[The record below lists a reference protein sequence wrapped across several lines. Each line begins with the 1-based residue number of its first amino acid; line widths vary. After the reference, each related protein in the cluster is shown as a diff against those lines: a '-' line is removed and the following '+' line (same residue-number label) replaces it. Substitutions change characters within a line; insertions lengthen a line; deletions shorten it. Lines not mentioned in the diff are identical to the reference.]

1 MKMRKM
7 QLALSAGAL
16 ALSLALAGCGGG
28 GSAGGPTPAQIAAQD
43 AKKRAEMQAEAIET
57 ALTAVRTASA
67 GIDDM
72 NPTQDQVDALDTA
85 VGALDTAVMTAETAE
100 DMDAATL
107 AAHRATVADW
117 QNSVTLAQLAVE
129 RGTTLAAA
137 AETQRV
143 MDVSAAREAA
153 MQSYMDADAAA
164 DKAEQAAMDAAATS
178 PGSQEAMD
186 ADAAAK
192 AARMAAKDAKAA
204 HDAIMDGMTKPEA
217 DAEAQKAADAATDA
231 NDEYMTAKM
240 ENDNVQAA
248 EMQRVADV
256 SAAREAA
263 MQSYMDAKDAADKA
277 EQAAKEAKDAD
288 ADSQEAMDADAAA
301 KAARMAANAAKD
313 AHDAIMD
320 GMTKPE
326 ADAEAQKAADAATD
340 ADTQY
345 AAAKM
350 ENDNLQAAKMEEQ
363 RKAGV
368 AAATKAADTKEA
380 AIMVEAGAGA
390 AGLGGSGATD
400 NEEGQQDGAYDL
412 AIAYDDGQK
421 VTITLEGDAKA
432 DNREF
437 VLNDSGMHVLTHKA
451 GVDGSV
457 MEEVAAVFTDIKAP
471 KAVAFAKFEDAD
483 GMMSQGLDVMADDG
497 QEAGEG
503 ETNDALAIDADNL
516 SKVMASEFSVS
527 SGGGN
532 LQDTVTLTFDHAQA
546 DGDLDT
552 EGNQPVEAAEVMG
565 MFNGAPGTYICAG
578 AEACTVNITTATG
591 ALALVSTGWVFV
603 PDEGATSDQ
612 PDYDYLH
619 YGFWLK
625 KTTDKDGVV
634 TYDEVETF
642 AGAVGHDVIS
652 SVTAVEG
659 IAKYEGGAAGVYVHK
674 TFKEDGTYDA
684 TSGDFSADASL
695 TAYFSGGDTPFN
707 KNDTLTG
714 TINNF
719 MLSGKEENDWS
730 VTLQS
735 DSDLVVAG
743 IQGSTSGSHSGTAS
757 GGVMGQGGSFSATFH
772 GDSTPDETT
781 SVAPHPSAVTGEFN
795 SFFTNGSVAG
805 AFGANLMSAD
815 DK

>member
-43 AKKRAEMQAEAIET
+43 AKKRADMQAEAIET

-72 NPTQDQVDALDTA
+72 NPTQDQVNALDTA

-117 QNSVTLAQLAVE
+117 QNSVTLAQLAVD

-204 HDAIMDGMTKPEA
+204 HDAIMDGMTKAEA
-217 DAEAQKAADAATDA
+217 DAEAQNAADAAADA
-231 NDEYMTAKM
+231 DGEYMTAKTQ
-240 ENDNVQAA
+240 NDNVQAA
-248 EMQRVADV
+248 ETQRVMDV

-320 GMTKPE
+320 GMDTMTKAE

-368 AAATKAADTKEA
+368 AAATKAADTKEK
-380 AIMVEAGAGA
+380 AIMAEAGQESA
-390 AGLGGSGATD
+390 AGLGGSG
-400 NEEGQQDGAYDL
+400 
-412 AIAYDDGQK
+412 
-421 VTITLEGDAKA
+421 VTTTYTLDIKYGETSITVEGDTDAEDKKFESM
-432 DNREF
+432 D
-437 VLNDSGMHVLTHKA
+437 LGGGTTMHTRDMKMGDDMVQE
-451 GVDGSV
+451 VV
-457 MEEVAAVFTDIKAP
+457 MVTTDIEAP
-471 KAVAFAKFEDAD
+471 KAVAFAKFEADAD
-483 GMMSQGLDVMADDG
+483 GMMSQVLNVMADDG
-497 QEAGEG
+497 QAAAGEG
-503 ETNDALAIDADNL
+503 ETNDALVIDADNL
-516 SKVMASEFSVS
+516 SKVMSASFVA
-527 SGGGN
+527 SGSTGTRM
-532 LQDTVTLTFDHAQA
+532 LAVD
-546 DGDLDT
+546 DT
-552 EGNQPVEAAEVMG
+552 ETDMVDEAEAAQVMG
-565 MFNGAPGTYICAG
+565 TFNGAMGNYRC
-578 AEACTVNITTATG
+578 TG
-591 ALALVSTGWVFV
+591 ATACEVTYDNKGMVTASTGGTLVFI

-625 KTTDKDGVV
+625 KTADKDGVV
-634 TYDEVETF
+634 TYDEVQTF
-642 AGAVGHDVIS
+642 AGAMGHGNSEDVS
-652 SVTAVEG
+652 NVEG

-674 TFKEDGTYDA
+674 TFEGDGTYDA
-684 TSGDFSADASL
+684 TSGHFSADASL
-695 TAYFSGGDTPFN
+695 TATFSGGGVPADDHN
-707 KNDTLTG
+707 TLTG

-719 MLSGKEENDWS
+719 MLSGGEENDWS
-730 VTLQS
+730 VTLES
-735 DSDLVVAG
+735 DSTGFQASLG
-743 IQGSTSGSHSGTAS
+743 TPTGTAK
-757 GGVMGQGGSFSATFH
+757 GGGDEDGSFSATFH
-772 GDSTPDETT
+772 G
-781 SVAPHPSAVTGEFN
+781 SVAGVDHDNDPTTDVVIPHPSAVTGEFN